1 MVYIIIVN
9 YNNFDDTLECLN
21 SFKDSVFE
29 EFKIYLINNSTDQK
43 ESEKLRRVKN
53 LFDSNGVFINIKDVV
68 NFREFGKLN
77 IIDGVKN
84 RGFAAANNIAIKL
97 ILEVSSDND
106 LLWILNNDTTILKNT
121 INHFTDYMSSNEID
135 ICGTKLVYYNT
146 SILQG
151 VGGRLKNYFF
161 TTKAVGYGV
170 NKMVRL
176 EEKIDFVIGAS
187 MIIRPRV
194 FKDIGY
200 LNEEYFLYY
209 EEIDF
214 CFRAKKKGYN
224 IGYDN
229 GSFVYHKEGGSIGTK
244 NNISE
249 RSDLSEFHLYRSR
262 DIFVKLFYGRSS
274 IYYVTTFLL
283 LFRLMLKGKKNVV
296 KQIIR
301 EIS

>member
-1 MVYIIIVN
+1 MVHVIIVN

-21 SFKDSVFE
+21 SFKDSIIK
-29 EFKIYLINNSTDQK
+29 EFKIYLINNSSDQK
-43 ESEKLRRVKN
+43 ESEKLRKIKN
-53 LFDSNGVFINIKDVV
+53 LFDSKGVFINIKDID
-68 NFREFGKLN
+68 NFRKFGKLN

-84 RGFAAANNIAIKL
+84 RGFAAANNIALKL
-97 ILEVSSDND
+97 ILDASSDDD

-121 INHFTDYMSSNEID
+121 INHFTDYMSSNKID
-135 ICGTKLVYYNT
+135 ICGTKLIYYNT

-151 VGGRLKNYFF
+151 VGGRLKNHFF
-161 TTKAVGYGV
+161 TTKAVGSGL
-170 NKMVRL
+170 NKMVNL
-176 EEKIDFVIGAS
+176 YKKIDFVIGAS

-214 CFRAKKKGYN
+214 CLRAKKNGYK

-229 GSFVYHKEGGSIGTK
+229 ESFVYHKEGGSIGTK

-262 DIFVKLFYGRSS
+262 DIFVKKHYKRTL
-274 IYYVTTFLL
+274 IYYITTFLL
-283 LFRLMLKGKKNVV
+283 LLRLIFKGKKNVV
-296 KQIIR
+296 KEIVKEII
-301 EIS
+301 